1 MGYTNLPFSVLFIQ
15 QASTQR
21 YRNTN
26 HPENRVK
33 STNNALTEWGTQTSH
48 SVCYLYNK
56 LLHNVT
62 TTLTIHGNRVKST
75 NNALTEWGTQTSY
88 SVCYLYN
95 KLLHN
100 VTATLTIQKTE

>member
-48 SVCYLYNK
+48 SVRYY
-56 LLHNVT
+56 T
-62 TTLTIHGNRVKST
+62 TRTS
-75 NNALTEWGTQTSY
+75 NN
-88 SVCYLYN
+88 
-95 KLLHN
+95 
-100 VTATLTIQKTE
+100 